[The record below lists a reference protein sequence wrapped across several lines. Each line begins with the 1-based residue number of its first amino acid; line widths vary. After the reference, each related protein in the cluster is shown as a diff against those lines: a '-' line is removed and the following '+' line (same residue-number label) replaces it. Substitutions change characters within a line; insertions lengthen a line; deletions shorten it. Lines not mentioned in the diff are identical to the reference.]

1 MKHTKLFLSAF
12 FLGLTIAGSH
22 QSSVF
27 AATNLIGNPSME
39 VGLAGQPTGWAKSY
53 TGMNN
58 AVFNY
63 PVAGYSGNGANIAIT
78 QFSSGRAEWYF
89 TEVPAVSGSKYTY
102 TEMYKAGVSSAVRAR
117 FNTLSGGYQ
126 YVLLGSPASASGW
139 TKVTYNFTAPSLAKS
154 VAVMHGLTGAGSLSI
169 DEASLV
175 LMDTQKPTVSVTS
188 PVANQSV
195 NGTIKLRAAA
205 VDNEGVA
212 GVQFVID
219 GVNVGTEDKL
229 APFEIDWS
237 STASFVG
244 THFVKAI
251 ARDLAGNTTTSA
263 AVYFSVAAKPD
274 TTAPVVLN
282 TWPVA
287 GAKLSGTVILT
298 ASAIDLIVSGAVT
311 SGVKQVQF
319 LIDGTVV
326 GTTAT
331 APYQLSYNSSALS
344 NGTHSIIARATDN
357 ASNVGNSPAVVFSVT
372 ATIKPDTTAPAV
384 QITSPVAG
392 SKLSGMVNLSASATD
407 PVISGAVTSGVK
419 QVQFLIDGTVV
430 GTTAT
435 APYQLSYDTKTLSNG
450 SRVISGRATD
460 NVGNVGNSPAISVT
474 ISNQVNTDNL
484 VPNPSLEIAD
494 PADPSKPANWSFS
507 SWSTTGISALSTYPV
522 AGFDGLKAAKV
533 EITAYKTDGD
543 AKWYFDPQSVT
554 AGTKYNVSDNFKSNI
569 PSRVVASFT
578 LSNGTSSNLEL
589 SPAASA
595 ANWTA
600 YSDFVTAP
608 AGAVKMSVFHL
619 IDRVGWLQTDNYSVT
634 VAPVSANLFFN
645 GDLEIPSLSD
655 PALPAHWYQGAWGTN
670 VRAFSYASGLGRS
683 GSRGAKVTITSYTD
697 GDARWYTDDLPVVP
711 GEYYKF
717 FDWYKSSTDTRVVA
731 HFVYTD
737 NTDHYVDLRGASAA
751 GDWTAYSDYVQIPAN
766 AKTMSVYQLI
776 TGVGWLATDDY
787 SLQKTTISGFNH
799 PLVTLSF
806 DDGWEDNVG
815 NVLPVL
821 NSSGFK
827 ANFYFCTQFIEGN
840 GSDIPASPAGVAA
853 VKTIFNAGNEVG
865 SHSVTHPFLTTATG
879 TNLNYELSH
888 SKAYLESIVGPGNIK
903 SFATPYGAYNQTVLT
918 AIKSYYQS
926 HRTVDTGYNLPDGF
940 DPYRIKVQNML
951 VGTTLAEYQGW
962 LNEAK
967 KNNLWL
973 VLVYHRIADPATS
986 TLGALGD
993 YDTPLANFGPQMNAL
1008 KNSGIMVK
1016 PVTGALADL
1025 GS

>member
-1 MKHTKLFLSAF
+1 M
-12 FLGLTIAGSH
+12 
-22 QSSVF
+22 
-27 AATNLIGNPSME
+27 
-39 VGLAGQPTGWAKSY
+39 
-53 TGMNN
+53 
-58 AVFNY
+58 
-63 PVAGYSGNGANIAIT
+63 
-78 QFSSGRAEWYF
+78 
-89 TEVPAVSGSKYTY
+89 
-102 TEMYKAGVSSAVRAR
+102 
-117 FNTLSGGYQ
+117 
-126 YVLLGSPASASGW
+126 
-139 TKVTYNFTAPSLAKS
+139 
-154 VAVMHGLTGAGSLSI
+154 
-169 DEASLV
+169 
-175 LMDTQKPTVSVTS
+175 
-188 PVANQSV
+188 
-195 NGTIKLRAAA
+195 
-205 VDNEGVA
+205 
-212 GVQFVID
+212 
-219 GVNVGTEDKL
+219 
-229 APFEIDWS
+229 
-237 STASFVG
+237 
-244 THFVKAI
+244 
-251 ARDLAGNTTTSA
+251 
-263 AVYFSVAAKPD
+263 
-274 TTAPVVLN
+274 
-282 TWPVA
+282 
-287 GAKLSGTVILT
+287 
-298 ASAIDLIVSGAVT
+298 
-311 SGVKQVQF
+311 
-319 LIDGTVV
+319 
-326 GTTAT
+326 
-331 APYQLSYNSSALS
+331 
-344 NGTHSIIARATDN
+344 
-357 ASNVGNSPAVVFSVT
+357 
-372 ATIKPDTTAPAV
+372 
-384 QITSPVAG
+384 
-392 SKLSGMVNLSASATD
+392 
-407 PVISGAVTSGVK
+407 
-419 QVQFLIDGTVV
+419 
-430 GTTAT
+430 
-435 APYQLSYDTKTLSNG
+435 
-450 SRVISGRATD
+450 
-460 NVGNVGNSPAISVT
+460 
-474 ISNQVNTDNL
+474 
-484 VPNPSLEIAD
+484 PNPSLEIAD